1 MIATVTDLWILFGAF
16 PLAGYLVGSIPF
28 GVLIGRLNGIDLRKV
43 GSGNVGAT
51 NVTRV
56 LGKKWGYPCFLLD
69 VAKGALPPIIGG
81 LLIHGPGTG
90 VPSTIQQVAWLSSA
104 CGAILGH
111 VFNPWLKFRGGKGVA
126 TALGATLGLYPYLT
140 LAGLCAFTTWI
151 VVTLVS
157 RYVSVGSI
165 VAAVAFIPFMVALN
179 WNCVGQLWP
188 LIIFASTMM
197 SLIVVRHLGNIKRL
211 LAGTENKIGQG
222 KKA

>member
-1 MIATVTDLWILFGAF
+1 MIATLTDLWILLGVF
-16 PLAGYLVGSIPF
+16 PLAGYLIGSIPF
-28 GVLIGRLNGIDLRKV
+28 GVLIGRMNGIDLRKV

-81 LLIHGPGTG
+81 LMIHGQDSG
-90 VPSTIQQVAWLSSA
+90 VPSTIQQIAWLSSA

-126 TALGATLGLYPYLT
+126 TALGATLGLFPYLT
-140 LAGLCAFTTWI
+140 LAGVCAFTTWI
-151 VVTLVS
+151 IVTLVS

-165 VAAVAFIPFMVALN
+165 VAASSFIPFMALLN
-179 WNCVGQLWP
+179 WTRMNQLWP
-188 LIIFASTMM
+188 LTIFAATMM
-197 SLIVVRHLGNIKRL
+197 SLIIFRHLGNIKRL
-211 LAGTENKIGQG
+211 MNGTENKIGQ
-222 KKA
+222 KKAG